1 MNVRVQTWDGE
12 AWADLST
19 WRVMGSRRQ
28 VVYLA
33 ADDGRLLTFQ
43 RINGRSRHGGDMRI
57 HPDDMAAIGTLPT
70 RAVKPRTRDASAYP
84 EGGRVTRGRGRPRE
98 DFTGRVVVL
107 LTVLGPVPDRN
118 GRPHWRCRCVCKRVV
133 IVSSDNLRAALRV
146 DDDGQPIPGGVRSCG
161 CLQDEARARVLR
173 ARAA

>member
-1 MNVRVQTWDGE
+1 MNVRVQTWDGGT
-12 AWADLST
+12 WADHAA
-19 WRVMGSRRQ
+19 WHVKGSRRQ

-33 ADDGRLLTFQ
+33 DDGGRLLTFQ

-57 HPDDMAAIGTLPT
+57 HPDDMAAIGALPT
-70 RAVKPRTRDASAYP
+70 RGVAPRSRDAGAYP
-84 EGGRVTRGRGRPRE
+84 EGGRVTRTRGRPRE

-107 LTVLGPVPDRN
+107 LTVLGPAPDRN
-118 GRPHWRCRCVCKRVV
+118 DRPHWRCRCVCKRVV

-146 DDDGQPIPGGVRSCG
+146 DDDGNPIPGGVRSCG
-161 CLQDEARARVLR
+161 CLRGDAAARVPR